1 MKKSLFILATAAI
14 ALASCNNDV
23 KIAENKTLGNQPQ
36 EIAFFPLAQKPARML
51 APAARAAVHGTTMP
65 DQTLYVAAYEA
76 AATSPATAGNY
87 FGKTSFMKNYKGG
100 TASASDD
107 VWGGNP
113 ARYYPLSPATI
124 NFLAVTG
131 KESAVDIGNHVT
143 FNATNYAEDVTVA
156 YTSTNSYA
164 KTSQVDIMYGVGQ
177 GVVSQSGN
185 GLSFAGGGTTSAEN
199 IAMTFNHALA
209 LLNFQVKAATGQA
222 GLIQVNSITVNGA
235 SYNGTLLVKNAN
247 YAATTTAAT
256 TQPKIQWTPASA
268 EANVVTGI
276 SNYTLTT
283 DFYPT
288 NADNDAA
295 NWANLMIIPSDT
307 YDATDNSIDDPIQRG
322 FNSFTINY
330 TVKAQTGFA
339 AQTYEYTYWPS
350 GTVDTPTN
358 VQEGKIYTYK
368 ITLTLHEIRIE
379 PVVTDWTDGTGSPA
393 NVNI

>member
-1 MKKSLFILATAAI
+1 MKKYFYLFATAAV
-14 ALASCNNDV
+14 ALASCSSDDT
-23 KIAENKTLGNQPQ
+23 IAENSSFGNQQ
-36 EIAFFPLAQKPARML
+36 QKEIAFSAFTSPQT
-51 APAARAAVHGTTMP
+51 RAAVHGTGMP
-65 DQTLYVAAYEA
+65 DQTLYVAAYQA
-76 AATSPATAGNY
+76 AATSPATVGNY
-87 FGKTSFMKNYKGG
+87 FAKTSFKKNYQGG
-100 TASASDD
+100 ASGATDN
-107 VWGGNP
+107 VWGGDP
-113 ARYYPLSPATI
+113 ARYYPLSPATL

-131 KESAVDIGNHVT
+131 KESATDIGSHVD
-143 FNATNYAEDVTVA
+143 FNATNYAQDVTVA
-156 YTSTNSYA
+156 YTSANSYS

-177 GVVSQSGN
+177 GIVSQTGN
-185 GLSFAGGGTTSAEN
+185 NLGFAGAGTTSAEN
-199 IAMTFNHALA
+199 VAMTFNHALA

-235 SYNGTLLVKNAN
+235 SYNGTLAVKNAN
-247 YAATTTAAT
+247 YAATDASAK
-256 TQPKIQWTPASA
+256 TQPKIMWTPAAA
-268 EANVVTGI
+268 EANAVTGI

-283 DFYPT
+283 EFYPT

-307 YDATDNSIDDPIQRG
+307 YDATDNSTDDPIQRG

-379 PVVTDWTDGTGSPA
+379 PVVTDWTDGTGSPS